1 MAIWTRST
9 REQDCWASGTA
20 PGPPGLTSHTATASE
35 ECGNCSAARAMSSEH
50 LEVPRSAQDC
60 VEVRRGPRFELVKLA
75 RYPRELMSAFASA
88 GANGREWATTAAN
101 LAPPSNELTQAEPVG
116 LVVQPPKILDSPG
129 SGAPGMATQYV
140 VKLPACRHC
149 YEQAISD
156 PLGMR
161 AEPAD
166 VDTRPSAG
174 GSAPQKSP
182 TASGLSQLLG
192 KVFEQLNVSAWLPA
206 AMLVGNIAVLLQLWS
221 NGNLNIALA
230 VKELAGKPLG
240 TVIILIFSLVLAT
253 IITQAFEFE
262 TIRLLEGYLDSSH
275 NFIQA
280 CIASR
285 IRRHES
291 KRRRLERKL
300 QKKKEAAF
308 MQARAVMLAR
318 PGAYDRAALDLL
330 EDEVYQRPQQRVR
343 DDAVVNAV
351 VNMADEI
358 DWKQHLSPETLYRMD
373 CIEARLDSYPQS
385 NRLLPTRLGN
395 VLRAAEDKLTLE
407 PDENLEGF
415 VIRSY
420 DRLPSTLQSEHKDY
434 RTRLDM
440 YCCLVLA
447 FSALA
452 AFSIAFLRNIS
463 PSWGVSV
470 FAASYAVMAY
480 VCYEAAI
487 ASARGYGGILQEID
501 QFLVGQ
507 DEPSEPEAVSA
518 LTRLRT
524 LFHRD
529 PM

>member
-1 MAIWTRST
+1 
-9 REQDCWASGTA
+9 
-20 PGPPGLTSHTATASE
+20 
-35 ECGNCSAARAMSSEH
+35 MSSEH
-50 LEVPRSAQDC
+50 LEVARGARDC
-60 VEVRRGPRFELVKLA
+60 GEVRRRPRFELVRHA
-75 RYPRELMSAFASA
+75 RYLRELTSAFASA
-88 GANGREWATTAAN
+88 GTNGREWPVAVN
-101 LAPPSNELTQAEPVG
+101 LGQPNSELTQAEPVG
-116 LVVQPPKILDSPG
+116 LVMQPPELLDPAG
-129 SGAPGMATQYV
+129 SGAPGMAMQYV

-149 YEQAISD
+149 HEQGIGD
-156 PLGMR
+156 PLRMR

-166 VDTRPSAG
+166 VDTRPAAE
-174 GSAPQKSP
+174 GSALQKSP
-182 TASGLSQLLG
+182 TTSGLSQLLG

-221 NGNLNIALA
+221 NGNFNIALA
-230 VKELAGKPLG
+230 VKDLAGKPLG

-280 CIASR
+280 GIASR

-291 KRRRLERKL
+291 KRCRLERQL

-330 EDEVYQRPQQRVR
+330 EDEVYQRPQQGVR
-343 DDAVVNAV
+343 NDAVVR
-351 VNMADEI
+351 MADEI

-373 CIEARLDSYPQS
+373 CIDARLDSYPQT
-385 NRLLPTRLGN
+385 NRLMPTRLGN

-420 DRLPSTLQSEHKDY
+420 DRLSPTLQSEHKDY

-452 AFSIAFLRNIS
+452 AFSIAFLRNIA

-501 QFLVGQ
+501 QYLAGQ
-507 DEPSEPEAVSA
+507 NEPGETEAVSA

-524 LFHRD
+524 LFHRN